1 MLGLGLKVELD
12 VGGFSRTVGGIT
24 DHIIIV
30 NCAGWFFAVI
40 NHETV
45 LMDFSGRSPF
55 IGLVFFRLGF
65 SSGLNIVLIYW
76 IFQIDSS
83 VFKITTGFSVS
94 TFALS
99 GSPLFSYNL
108 KFSSRR

>member
-40 NHETV
+40 NRNG

-55 IGLVFFRLGF
+55 YRLGFFGLFF
-65 SSGLNIVLIYW
+65 SSGLNIVLIY
-76 IFQIDSS
+76 
-83 VFKITTGFSVS
+83 
-94 TFALS
+94 
-99 GSPLFSYNL
+99 
-108 KFSSRR
+108 